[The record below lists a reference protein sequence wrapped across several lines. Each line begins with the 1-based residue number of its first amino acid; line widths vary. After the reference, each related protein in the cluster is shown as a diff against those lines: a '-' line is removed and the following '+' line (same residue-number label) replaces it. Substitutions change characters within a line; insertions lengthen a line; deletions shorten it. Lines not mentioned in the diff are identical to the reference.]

1 MIKTHRKTLRLV
13 CIALILLVGVFGAAC
28 SDGEDEE
35 KPVVHAV
42 LFYSPNCPHCHTVIT
57 EVLPPLQEKYGDQLQ
72 IGGAD
77 TSTPEGHA
85 LYNAAIEHFQI
96 PGDRHGVP
104 TLIIG
109 DVVLVGG
116 LEIPEQLT
124 GLVEEGLAAGGV
136 GWPAIPGL
144 TPPAPPASE

>member
-1 MIKTHRKTLRLV
+1 MTRMCGKVLRLV
-13 CIALILLVGVFGAAC
+13 CVVLVLLIGAALAAC
-28 SDGEDEE
+28 SNNGEGGE

-42 LFYSPNCPHCHTVIT
+42 LFYSPTCPHCHTVIT

-77 TSTPEGHA
+77 TSTPEGQA
-85 LYNAAIEHFQI
+85 LYQAAREHFQI
-96 PGDRHGVP
+96 PDERRGVP

-116 LEIPEQLT
+116 AEIPDQLPS
-124 GLVEEGLAAGGV
+124 LIKEGLDAGGV
-136 GWPAIPGL
+136 DWPAIPGL
-144 TPPAPPASE
+144 TPPASPSE